1 MINAR
6 LIKRFSPGRESAAF
20 ELNVHLEAPAG
31 ITVLFGPSGAGKSL
45 TLNCIAG
52 FAKPDEG
59 RVLVNDEIYFDA
71 ASGVDIP
78 PQRRRCGYIFQDQA
92 LFPHMTVRENL
103 LFAASVADHTRLS
116 GLQRRRRVN
125 ELLENFQLS
134 DLAARK
140 PAQLSGGQKQRAA
153 LARTLVADPR
163 ILLLDE
169 PARGLDRPLRE
180 AFYQVLKDT
189 RQRLKVPILLV
200 THDVEECLEL
210 ADFIC
215 LIADGRFLQCGA
227 RNQVLEHPASV
238 EAARTLGIFNI
249 LPAEITALDPGRN
262 YSKLK
267 VFDQH
272 IEGPYLPGHLLGDH
286 GFICIRES
294 ETFVIPNRSKESSNA
309 IELRLLAA
317 EPSARGMRLRLQHDV
332 SVTLPATDYESIRG
346 QTHVRIEI
354 PAAAVWFVPR

>member
-1 MINAR
+1 MMNAR
-6 LIKRFSPGRESAAF
+6 LIKRFPAGHESAAF
-20 ELNVHLEAPAG
+20 ELNIHLEAPAG

-52 FAKPDEG
+52 FTKPDEG
-59 RVLVNDEIYFDA
+59 RILVNDEIYFDA
-71 ASGVDIP
+71 ASGIDIP

-103 LFAASVADHTRLS
+103 LFAASVADHARLS
-116 GLQRRRRVN
+116 GLQRHRRVN
-125 ELLENFQLS
+125 ELLENFQLL

-169 PARGLDRPLRE
+169 PGRGLDRTLRE
-180 AFYQVLKDT
+180 AFYRVLRNT
-189 RQRLKVPILLV
+189 CERLKLPILLV
-200 THDVEECLEL
+200 THDIEECLEL

-215 LIADGRFLQCGA
+215 LIAKGRFLQCGA
-227 RNQVLEHPASV
+227 RNQVWERPASV

-262 YSKLK
+262 RSKLK

-272 IEGPYLPGHLLGDH
+272 IEGPYLPGHLLGDR
-286 GFICIRES
+286 GFICIPES
-294 ETFVIPNRSKESSNA
+294 ETFVAPVSSRESSNH

-332 SVTLPATDYESIRG
+332 SVTLSATEYGSIRG
-346 QTHVRIEI
+346 QTHLRIEI
-354 PAAAVWFVPR
+354 PPAAVWFVSR